1 MEISQIIFFVSLVI
15 IVTGGAT
22 IFFRSEPGAAL
33 PIIVFGVLLGCG
45 CLLYIFMNA
54 ENDPSSRYISN
65 DEKRAAKMFTQNCKQ
80 VNYIQ
85 ANNTTGLG
93 LGVSTKGSPVVGAI
107 SSSNEDSYVYSCD
120 GGVQYTLTYDIEK
133 YREFYK

>member
-1 MEISQIIFFVSLVI
+1 MEITQ
-15 IVTGGAT
+15 
-22 IFFRSEPGAAL
+22 
-33 PIIVFGVLLGCG
+33 VLLGLGLLITMMGMASLIFGHGIERVIPLIALGAGISGG
-45 CLLYIFMNA
+45 CLLYILHTTQ
-54 ENDPSSRYISN
+54 NDPSSRYISV

-80 VNYIQ
+80 VNYVQ

-133 YREFYK
+133 YRQFYK